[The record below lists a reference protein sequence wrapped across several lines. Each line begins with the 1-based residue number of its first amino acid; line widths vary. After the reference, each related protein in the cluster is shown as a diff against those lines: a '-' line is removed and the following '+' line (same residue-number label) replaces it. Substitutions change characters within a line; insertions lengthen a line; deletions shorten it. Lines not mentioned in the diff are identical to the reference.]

1 MARRTVAKIVYN
13 KLPSIAQQLPRA
25 ALEIIEETIDDIDG
39 TVKHGMATPKSG
51 RVYVRGNRLH
61 TASAPGEMPAIDTT
75 RLINSLQHQIVRGEY
90 KGYYYTEV
98 DYAPMLEYGTS
109 KMAPRPFMTPAA
121 ERARRAFMRKMKN
134 LEDRLR

>member
-1 MARRTVAKIVYN
+1 MPVRTSVKLVYN
-13 KLPSIAQQLPRA
+13 KFPAIAKQLPKA
-25 ALEIIEETIDDIDG
+25 ALEIIEETIDDINE
-39 TVKHGMATPKSG
+39 TVKHGMASPKSG

-75 RLINSLQHQIVRGEY
+75 KLISSLQHQIVRGEY
-90 KGYYYTEV
+90 KGYYYTESV
-98 DYAPMLEYGTS
+98 YAPMLEYGTS